1 MHCYRQNVRWKGR
14 RGFVELRTV
23 QLAALAVACLGL
35 FLSTTRAQQGKP
47 SEYKVKA
54 IYLYNFGKFVQ
65 WPEAREKQEQPDRFL
80 ICVLGK
86 DPFGS
91 LLESTIKGED
101 VNGMHL
107 AAKPVSNAAET
118 AGCRILFISSS
129 EADRVVKIL
138 EELQSKPILT
148 VSDIANFCDRGGMIQ
163 FELKEEKVRFAVNM
177 TAAEKAGLTLSS
189 QLVKVATSV
198 RRNP

>member
-1 MHCYRQNVRWKGR
+1 VD
-14 RGFVELRTV
+14 LRTV
-23 QLAALAVACLGL
+23 HIAALLVACLGM
-35 FLSTTRAQQGKP
+35 FVSQIRAQQPKP
-47 SEYKVKA
+47 GEYKVKA
-54 IYLYNFGKFVQ
+54 VYLYNFGKFVQ
-65 WPEAREKQEQPDRFL
+65 WPEARETRDQLEPFL

-86 DPFGS
+86 NPFGG

-107 AAKPVSNAAET
+107 SAKRVTNAADT
-118 AGCRILFISSS
+118 TGCRILFISSS
-129 EADRVVKIL
+129 ETDRLGKIL

-163 FELKEEKVRFAVNM
+163 FELKDEKVRFAVNM

>member
-1 MHCYRQNVRWKGR
+1 MLWHRQIVRWKGR
-14 RGFVELRTV
+14 RGLADLRTV
-23 QLAALAVACLGL
+23 QLAALLVACLGL
-35 FLSTTRAQQGKP
+35 LASTTRAQQGKP

-65 WPEAREKQEQPDRFL
+65 WPEARETPDQSAPFL

-107 AAKPVSNAAET
+107 AAKRVTNAADTT
-118 AGCRILFISSS
+118 ACRILFISSS
-129 EADRVVKIL
+129 EEDRVVKIL

-148 VSDIANFCDRGGMIQ
+148 VSDIANFCERGGMIQ

-198 RRNP
+198 RRKP

>member
-1 MHCYRQNVRWKGR
+1 MLWHRQIARWKGR
-14 RGFVELRTV
+14 RGFVDLRTV
-23 QLAALAVACLGL
+23 QLAALLVAWLGL
-35 FLSTTRAQQGKP
+35 FLPTIRAQQAKP

-54 IYLYNFGKFVQ
+54 IYLYNFGKFVE
-65 WPEAREKQEQPDRFL
+65 WPEARETRDQSAPFL

-101 VNGMHL
+101 VNGMNL
-107 AAKPVSNAAET
+107 SAKRVSNAADAT
-118 AGCRILFISSS
+118 GCRILFISSS

-138 EELQSKPILT
+138 EELHSKPILT

-198 RRNP
+198 RRKP

>member
-1 MHCYRQNVRWKGR
+1 MLWYRQIVRWKGR
-14 RGFVELRTV
+14 RGLVGLRTV
-23 QLAALAVACLGL
+23 LLAVLLVVCLGL
-35 FLSTTRAQQGKP
+35 FSSTTGAQQAKP

-54 IYLYNFGKFVQ
+54 IYLYNFGKFVE
-65 WPEAREKQEQPDRFL
+65 WPEAREPREQPDRFL

-91 LLESTIKGED
+91 LLDSTIKGED
-101 VNGMHL
+101 VNGMNL
-107 AAKPVSNAAET
+107 SAKRVSNAADAT
-118 AGCRILFISSS
+118 GCRILFISSS
-129 EADRVVKIL
+129 EADRVVTIL
-138 EELQSKPILT
+138 QELHSKPILT

>member
-1 MHCYRQNVRWKGR
+1 M
-14 RGFVELRTV
+14 ELRAAAI
-23 QLAALAVACLGL
+23 AALLLACLGV
-35 FLSTTRAQQGKP
+35 FMPTVRAQQAKP

-65 WPEAREKQEQPDRFL
+65 WPEARATREQPGPFL

-101 VNGMHL
+101 VNGMNL
-107 AAKPVSNAAET
+107 SAKRVSNAADT

-129 EADRVVKIL
+129 EADRVGKIL
-138 EELQSKPILT
+138 EELHSKPILT